1 MNTLKTNL
9 QKIYYIYILFCTY
22 TNKYKTNNFNTP
34 LEILNKYLVYYVLI
48 KPQYCLKSQ
57 IGVLGYFIS
66 K

>member
-22 TNKYKTNNFNTP
+22 TNNYKTNNFITP

-48 KPQYCLKSQ
+48 KPQ
-57 IGVLGYFIS
+57 
-66 K
+66 